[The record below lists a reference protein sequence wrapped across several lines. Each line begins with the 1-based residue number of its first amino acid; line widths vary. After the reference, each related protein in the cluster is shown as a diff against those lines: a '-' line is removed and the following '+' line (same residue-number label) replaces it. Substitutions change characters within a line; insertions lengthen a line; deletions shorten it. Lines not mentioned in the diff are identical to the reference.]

1 MLFIKLW
8 ERLPAAI
15 QYRKNMNNKNLIIFD
30 MDGVIIDVSGSY
42 RDVVRQTTNLFFRP
56 AQSWETLPQPLFEL
70 SDLAAVKQSGG
81 LNNDWDLTCAVI
93 NLLYSLTPGTAI
105 HESQDPWTRWQ
116 ETLSQCDLKVIADF
130 LTSMDQPLT
139 TLLEN
144 KGKPANDFIAGLY
157 AGDVGTGNIIKQI
170 FQELYLGDE
179 LFQHTYDLKPK
190 IYSGEGYI
198 LREKVLIDR
207 SVLEDLGR
215 NNMLA
220 IATGRPRTE
229 AEYPLS
235 HFDLK
240 KYFNLIYTLDDC
252 LQEEQKIFKEKGE
265 TVSFSK
271 PHPFM
276 LDAIAAS
283 LKDKFSGYYYVGDMP
298 DDMLAAANSRFGFKS
313 IGITVSAPDKP
324 ALENELRLAG
334 ADYLVEKFYELKSIF
349 L

>member
-179 LFQHTYDLKPK
+179 LFQDTYDLKPK
-190 IYSGEGYI
+190 IYSGQGYI

-220 IATGRPRTE
+220 IATGRPRAE

-240 KYFNLIYTLDDC
+240 
-252 LQEEQKIFKEKGE
+252 
-265 TVSFSK
+265 VSLSK

-276 LDAIAAS
+276 LDAIADDI
-283 LKDKFSGYYYVGDMP
+283 KDQFSGHYYVGDMP
-298 DDMLAAANSRFGFKS
+298 DDMLAAAKSRFGFKS
-313 IGITVSAPDKP
+313 IGLTVSAPDKP
-324 ALENELRLAG
+324 ALENELRQAG
-334 ADYLVEKFYELKSIF
+334 ADYLVENFDALKEIF